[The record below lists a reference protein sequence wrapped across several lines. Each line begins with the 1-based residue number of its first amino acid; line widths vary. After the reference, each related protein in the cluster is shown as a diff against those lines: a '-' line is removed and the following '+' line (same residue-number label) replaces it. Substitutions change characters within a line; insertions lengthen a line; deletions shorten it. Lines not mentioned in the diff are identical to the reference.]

1 MDKESK
7 KQLFKVNKKIN
18 GNLTLNIDKI
28 FSRYTLINSIESRIK
43 FVNGDVFVEQALL
56 NLGKIGAADME
67 GKIINDKKFSNFKF
81 ENNIF
86 IDNLKRF
93 HNKFGIYG
101 KDNIPYNLFISGNFD
116 LVNLILRINEI
127 FDDKKFETADVEY
140 IEKEFNDIVMKDGY
154 KSLFNF
160 NKLKEFVKIVTS
172 ENS

>member
-1 MDKESK
+1 M
-7 KQLFKVNKKIN
+7 
-18 GNLTLNIDKI
+18 
-28 FSRYTLINSIESRIK
+28 
-43 FVNGDVFVEQALL
+43 
-56 NLGKIGAADME
+56 
-67 GKIINDKKFSNFKF
+67 KIIIWITF
-81 ENNIF
+81 IF
-86 IDNLKRF
+86 V
-93 HNKFGIYG
+93 
-101 KDNIPYNLFISGNFD
+101 GNFD